1 MNEIISKE
9 EFRERMEFI
18 NKSTDIEEKHR
29 SADWLMVECLGALG
43 YEEGIKIF
51 LEMDKWY
58 A

>member
-1 MNEIISKE
+1 MDEIISKE

-18 NKSTDIEEKHR
+18 NELIDIEEKHR
-29 SADWLMVECLGALG
+29 AADGLMSDCLRALG
-43 YEEGIKIF
+43 YKEGIKIF